1 MPKFKFTWSEAHT
14 DASFG
19 YTSTMRSSMRWPN
32 AVSTHEVH
40 DTAGHDPAAPATVS
54 SNAMILISDAICAKK
69 SHVAVKVA
77 L

>member
-1 MPKFKFTWSEAHT
+1 
-14 DASFG
+14 
-19 YTSTMRSSMRWPN
+19 MRWPN

-40 DTAGHDPAAPATVS
+40 DTAGHEAAAPATVS